1 MKEEKVVIGI
11 DAYNQSVTGG
21 VTKALTNI
29 ATDCDHIPLV
39 LIVEKDDERADGI

>member
-1 MKEEKVVIGI
+1 MLIT
-11 DAYNQSVTGG
+11 NLLRG

-39 LIVEKDDERADGI
+39 LIVEKEDERDSIYNRNDTKD